1 MMVFYYKSSDLK
13 SLLGLG
19 GGGTSSFHICD
30 REQGISHTAYGFD
43 QQDGL
48 VTCAHEYSV
57 VHFSLAINNTG

>member
-19 GGGTSSFHICD
+19 GRALLHSTYVTGN
-30 REQGISHTAYGFD
+30 RVSHTAYGFD